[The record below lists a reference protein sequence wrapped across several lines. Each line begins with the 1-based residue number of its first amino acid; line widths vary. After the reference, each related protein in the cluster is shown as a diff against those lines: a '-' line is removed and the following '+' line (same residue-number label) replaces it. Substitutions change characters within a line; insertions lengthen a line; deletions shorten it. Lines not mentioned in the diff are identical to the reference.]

1 MSSRFRRPAHP
12 LVLRPLIAL
21 AAFAALGAG
30 CQPPGAAA
38 DSVGGAEPQERG
50 GAVAPAG
57 ARPPLE
63 RAWVIFGADTVVAE
77 LAKTDAERSR
87 GLMFRDNLP
96 DGTGMLFV
104 FPDVRERSFWMRET
118 YIPLDVA
125 FMDSNFTVVDIQ
137 SMEPES
143 TEAHTSAHPA
153 AYALEVPQG
162 WFAARGIEVGAVA
175 EVVF

>member
-1 MSSRFRRPAHP
+1 MSSRFRHP
-12 LVLRPLIAL
+12 TDPFAPHHLIAL
-21 AAFAALGAG
+21 AALASLGAG

-38 DSVGGAEPQERG
+38 DPIGGAELQERG
-50 GAVAPAG
+50 AAVDPAG

-118 YIPLDVA
+118 YIPLDIA
-125 FMDSNFTVVDIQ
+125 FLDSNLTVVDIQ

-143 TEAHTSAHPA
+143 TEAHTSAQPA
-153 AYALEVPQG
+153 AYALEVPHG